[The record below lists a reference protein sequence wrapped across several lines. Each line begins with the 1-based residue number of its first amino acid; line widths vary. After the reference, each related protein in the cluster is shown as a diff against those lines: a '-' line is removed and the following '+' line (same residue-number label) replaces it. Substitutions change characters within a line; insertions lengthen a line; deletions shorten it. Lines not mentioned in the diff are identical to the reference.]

1 MEQEPERQPDERT
14 DAERFDDA
22 MSAILAAPK
31 DKVEAKI
38 REEQKECKKNGK
50 NGKGDGVDRKRG

>member
-14 DAERFDDA
+14 DAQRFDDA

-38 REEQKECKKNGK
+38 REEQSHCKNGK
-50 NGKGDGVDRKRG
+50 NGAGKKDEPKK